1 MLGVKSV
8 NLLNPVKIN
17 ISRLKNSTNPF
28 DRPLRCVSLSKT
40 IVIMVTEIAKTAT
53 NPVLTPK
60 IKKSN
65 DAISPLLVALEIE
78 ERSIFSG
85 EANLGT
91 LRIALA
97 KNKTKSEMETFFT
110 LFCNLG
116 NRTNIARPK
125 IIPCSNPI
133 ANAPKTKMKENTGCK
148 KIS

>member
-8 NLLNPVKIN
+8 NLLNPVKTNIN
-17 ISRLKNSTNPF
+17 TLKNNTKPF
-28 DRPLRCVSLSKT
+28 DRPLRWVSFSKT

-60 IKKSN
+60 IKKSK

-78 ERSIFSG
+78 EKSIFSG

-91 LRIALA
+91 LKIAFA

-116 NRTNIARPK
+116 NRIKIARPK
-125 IIPCSNPI
+125 IIPCSSPI
-133 ANAPKTKMKENTGCK
+133 ANAPKTKIKENTGCK